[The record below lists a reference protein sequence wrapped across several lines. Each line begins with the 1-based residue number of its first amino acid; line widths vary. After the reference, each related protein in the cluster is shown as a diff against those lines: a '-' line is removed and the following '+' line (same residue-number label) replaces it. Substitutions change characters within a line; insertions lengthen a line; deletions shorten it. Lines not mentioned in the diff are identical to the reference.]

1 MSTIQQYINS
11 VKRID
16 TIIKRKSEGLTHAD
30 SMRQLP
36 FPGNCMNWNIGHILV
51 YRMQY
56 LGVID
61 GISQPD
67 PAEFAIYGGG
77 SQPLTDSS
85 KAIPLEVLL
94 ARIDDA
100 SAQVIAALASMPA
113 EKLAEIYD
121 AEQGT
126 TLADRLTFYLL
137 FHESYHA
144 GQLEILHEL
153 ALAHKL

>member
-1 MSTIQQYINS
+1 MSTTTQYINQ
-11 VKRID
+11 VRLIDRIMQGK
-16 TIIKRKSEGLTHAD
+16 TTGLTHAD

-36 FPGNCMNWNIGHILV
+36 FPGNCLNWNLGHILV

-61 GISQPD
+61 GSSQPD

-77 SQPLTDSS
+77 SPPLTDSD
-85 KAIPLEVLL
+85 KAIPLDVLMQRL
-94 ARIDDA
+94 EAA
-100 SAQVIAALASMPA
+100 SQMVTAALQTMPA
-113 EKLAEIYD
+113 EKLSEIFD
-121 AEQGT
+121 AEKGT
-126 TLADRLTFYLL
+126 TVDDRLQFYLS

-153 ALAHKL
+153 ALAKS